1 MDLAALTAAMPFAET
16 VGIELVSASPEEV
29 VGRLDWRADRTT
41 AGDGMHGGAIMTLA
55 DSVGA
60 VCAFLS
66 LPTARARPPPRVRRR
81 YSLARSA
88 AGRSIA
94 TARRVHAGRSTIVVV
109 TEVRD
114 DAGRLVAQTTQ
125 SQAVLGSAHVSASG
139 KPGHH
144 NQSRP

>member
-66 LPTARARPPPRVRRR
+66 LPGASTSTTTSSSTMFTRAVRSG
-81 YSLARSA
+81 YVV
-88 AGRSIA
+88 A

-125 SQAVLGSAHVSASG
+125 SQAVLG
-139 KPGHH
+139 P
-144 NQSRP
+144 RT